1 MKTRALIIGFLFVII
16 VALMTAP
23 VSADTTGTTALTG
36 NPTAYVVITVNPNT
50 IPLTLTPGASA
61 TDNTLDIH
69 LTSNKACT
77 VSVADST
84 GRAGGDQGYMGNFTA
99 SYEASPLNTKLASPI
114 QLVGTASPPAGV
126 TVSALTPP
134 ISTAQTLFTG
144 IAGLNN
150 VNCNTNTFTQPVA
163 YTDPVLP
170 SGSSYKID
178 LTFTIAAS

>member
-1 MKTRALIIGFLFVII
+1 MKTRALIIGFLLVII

-23 VSADTTGTTALTG
+23 VLALTTGSTALTG
-36 NPTAYVVITVNPNT
+36 NPSAYVAITVSPDT
-50 IPLTLTPGASA
+50 IPLTLDPGSSA
-61 TDNTLDIH
+61 TNNSLQIN

-77 VSVADST
+77 VSVADNT
-84 GRAGGDQGYMGNFTA
+84 FRAGGDLGYMGNFTTF
-99 SYEASPLNTKLASPI
+99 YNASPLNTKLAAPI
-114 QLVGTASPPAGV
+114 ELVGDTIPPAGV
-126 TVSALTPP
+126 TVSALTFP

-163 YTDPVLP
+163 YADLVLP
-170 SGSSYKID
+170 AGSSYKID